1 MKPSLKRIAVV
12 VASALLL
19 TLALKTWAAPGAA
32 HVFVRGGTLWS
43 AAQARNAT
51 QPRGTTQARGA
62 AEARTQLSSGAS
74 ALRLP
79 FAVRFREAE
88 GRGLLVNAWVNNQ
101 GPYTFAIDT
110 GAGATLL
117 SERAARGAGVSYQ
130 GRQIT
135 IGGLSGAGNATGRE
149 AKLDSLAIGDR
160 ENFLPSQST
169 VVVTGRLPEG
179 IDGVLDP
186 TESYWPLG
194 YTIDLPN
201 ATITA
206 FDPRSTPL
214 RAGDVPPGGAVVPWI
229 IQGANR
235 RPFVRLD
242 NGRRALIDTGSGF
255 GLALS
260 EREAQ
265 SMGLIP
271 RVRRS
276 PSQVRDLG
284 GGSVAGHRIT
294 PLTVRI
300 GALTLR
306 NVPTDLLTGV
316 EAGAPIIIGR
326 DALYPFKL
334 SFDPVNRLIQIS
346 PK

>member
-12 VASALLL
+12 IASALLL
-19 TLALKTWAAPGAA
+19 TLALKTWAATGAA
-32 HVFVRGGTLWS
+32 HVFVREGTLPS
-43 AAQARNAT
+43 MAAQISDAT
-51 QPRGTTQARGA
+51 PARGA
-62 AEARTQLSSGAS
+62 GGERAQLSSGAS
-74 ALRLP
+74 VLRLP
-79 FAVRFREAE
+79 FTVRFREAD
-88 GRGLLVNAWVNNQ
+88 GRGLLINAWVNNQ

-110 GAGATLL
+110 GAGATIL
-117 SERAARGAGVSYQ
+117 SERAARGAGVRAS

-135 IGGLSGAGNATGRE
+135 IGGLSGAGNAAGRE
-149 AKLDSLAIGDR
+149 AKLTSLALGDR
-160 ENFLPSQST
+160 ENVLPSQST

-201 ATITA
+201 GTISA
-206 FDPRSTPL
+206 FDPRTSPL
-214 RAGDVPPGGAVVPWI
+214 RAGDVVPGGAVVPWI

-260 EREAQ
+260 EREAA
-265 SMGLIP
+265 SLGLIP
-271 RVRRS
+271 RVRRPQS
-276 PSQVRDLG
+276 EVRDLG
-284 GGSVAGHRIT
+284 GGSVAGHRIA

-306 NVPTDLLTGV
+306 NVPTDLLMGV

-334 SFDPVNRLIQIS
+334 SFDPLNRLIQFS